1 MDACEVER
9 DLMDGEKLKE
19 LRKDAKMTQQD
30 LASQLSLSVQT
41 IKTYEQGRSDPDD
54 ETKLKIAKL
63 FNVSLDYLLGATDEQ
78 LPLCHT
84 SNIQLPRNFP
94 VNEIP
99 KVKDYI
105 KLIMDAKK

>member
-1 MDACEVER
+1 
-9 DLMDGEKLKE
+9 MDGEKLKE
-19 LRKDAKMTQQD
+19 LRKDKKMTQAG
-30 LASQLSLSVQT
+30 LADYLSLSVQT

-54 ETKLKIAKL
+54 DTKLKIARL

-78 LPLCHT
+78 IPLNHPFRISLPK
-84 SNIQLPRNFP
+84 NFT
-94 VNEIP
+94 NDDKQ